1 VANLFPPFGE
11 TSEGMIHYFGGFVQ
25 SDEGVYIR
33 LPQEEI
39 ERMEERD
46 PDLFSD
52 I

>member
-1 VANLFPPFGE
+1 
-11 TSEGMIHYFGGFVQ
+11 MIHYFGGIVQ
-25 SDEGVYIR
+25 FEEGVYIR

-39 ERMEERD
+39 EWVGERD